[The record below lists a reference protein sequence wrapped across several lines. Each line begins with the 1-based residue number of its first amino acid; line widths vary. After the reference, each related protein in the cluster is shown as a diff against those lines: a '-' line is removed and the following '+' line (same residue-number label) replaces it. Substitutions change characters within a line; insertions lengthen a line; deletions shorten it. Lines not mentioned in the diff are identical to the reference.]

1 MKQSFLGL
9 CSWAFWCLSVHALSK
24 AFSRAG
30 SFTVSPSCKLSW
42 CLFRGLL
49 MLHLFGNRIQG
60 DPAKQ

>member
-9 CSWAFWCLSVHALSK
+9 CSWALLCLSVHALSK
-24 AFSRAG
+24 AFSGAG